1 MTESRTTVAWLSI
14 AGVAILALTAA
25 GLYYENRDRM
35 PWYFGVAPH
44 HLPRFVAAVLAQGII
59 YLGAVLLVLRRGR
72 ARYALAVILGVAAIA
87 RLPLVL
93 SRPYLSND
101 AYRYVWDG
109 RVQARGLNP
118 YRFPPSD
125 PHLEALRDT
134 AIYHNINRRE
144 YARTIYPP
152 VAEMLFLAITRV
164 SESIIWMKAAMVVFE
179 ALAIWLLIRL
189 LAELGLP
196 PERVIIYAWNPVAIW
211 EFAGSG
217 HVDAVAIAFI
227 ALALLARKRERTA
240 LTGCALA
247 CATMVK
253 FYPALLLP
261 ALYRKWDWKMPAVF
275 IATVIVGYA
284 PYLSV
289 GTGVIGFL
297 PLYLKEEGVANGSR
311 FYLAQLVRNV
321 LNIQAFSA
329 TSCVVA
335 AALVLAIVTCF
346 ALVRSSEAPRGWL
359 VGAAAIAAA
368 ALIVFSPHYPWYFTW
383 VLPVLCALPYTPMIY
398 LVTASPLLYLTLMDT
413 SAGTLL
419 RINTQLYLSFAMFVI
434 LDLMVRRWR
443 GKRFGV
449 IPWRR
454 RSEKRDEYAVRG

>member
-1 MTESRTTVAWLSI
+1 
-14 AGVAILALTAA
+14 
-25 GLYYENRDRM
+25 M
-35 PWYFGVAPH
+35 PWYFGVAPQ
-44 HLPRFVAAVLAQGII
+44 HLPCFIATVLAQGII
-59 YLGAVLLVLRRGR
+59 YLGAVLLELQRGR
-72 ARYALAVILGVAAIA
+72 ARYALAVILGVAVIA

-93 SRPYLSND
+93 STPYLSND

-125 PHLEALRDT
+125 PHLKALQDT

-164 SESIIWMKAAMVVFE
+164 SESIIWMKAGMVIFE
-179 ALAIWLLIRL
+179 ALAIWVLIRL

-196 PERVIIYAWNPVAIW
+196 GERVIIYAWNPVAMW
-211 EFAGSG
+211 EFASSG
-217 HVDAVAIAFI
+217 HVDAIAIAFI
-227 ALALLARKRERTA
+227 ALALLARKRERSA

-253 FYPALLLP
+253 FYPVLLLP

-297 PLYLKEEGVANGSR
+297 PLYLKEEGVTNGSR
-311 FYLAQLVRNV
+311 FYIAQLVHNV
-321 LNIQAFSA
+321 LKIHTFSR

-335 AALVLAIVTCF
+335 AALVLAIVASF
-346 ALVRSSEAPRGWL
+346 AFVRSSEGPRGWL
-359 VGAAAIAAA
+359 VFAAAITAT
-368 ALIVFSPHYPWYFTW
+368 ALIVFSPHYPWYFAW

-398 LVTASPLLYLTLMDT
+398 LVTASPLLYLTLMDR
-413 SAGTLL
+413 SSGTLL
-419 RINTQLYLSFAMFVI
+419 RINTLLYLSFAMFVI
-434 LDLMVRRWR
+434 LDLVARRWR
-443 GKRFGV
+443 GQRFGV
-449 IPWRR
+449 ISCDATPRETR
-454 RSEKRDEYAVRG
+454 

>member
-1 MTESRTTVAWLSI
+1 
-14 AGVAILALTAA
+14 
-25 GLYYENRDRM
+25 
-35 PWYFGVAPH
+35 
-44 HLPRFVAAVLAQGII
+44 
-59 YLGAVLLVLRRGR
+59 
-72 ARYALAVILGVAAIA
+72 
-87 RLPLVL
+87 
-93 SRPYLSND
+93 
-101 AYRYVWDG
+101 
-109 RVQARGLNP
+109 
-118 YRFPPSD
+118 
-125 PHLEALRDT
+125 
-134 AIYHNINRRE
+134 
-144 YARTIYPP
+144 
-152 VAEMLFLAITRV
+152 
-164 SESIIWMKAAMVVFE
+164 
-179 ALAIWLLIRL
+179 
-189 LAELGLP
+189 
-196 PERVIIYAWNPVAIW
+196 
-211 EFAGSG
+211 
-217 HVDAVAIAFI
+217 
-227 ALALLARKRERTA
+227 
-240 LTGCALA
+240 
-247 CATMVK
+247 
-253 FYPALLLP
+253 
-261 ALYRKWDWKMPAVF
+261 
-275 IATVIVGYA
+275 
-284 PYLSV
+284 
-289 GTGVIGFL
+289 
-297 PLYLKEEGVANGSR
+297 LKEEGVANGSR